1 MFQPESMSRLLI
13 VASKQQLEPVITEL
27 YRMNIFHI
35 DDYVEKGDGEWE
47 GFRIGMPLAGAD
59 VTSAALVKI
68 RSIASAFG
76 ISKDTVSDAERSSIN
91 VLKQRIE
98 QDLPAIAEEVEKL
111 LAKKTKYE
119 SMVKEYEQ
127 RIEALRPFIDA
138 PAPLELLQG
147 YDTISFIAGYAK
159 ESVNLS
165 IPYEKWESSS
175 KTSPFT
181 ILAVKNSDVSTA
193 ERELLDF
200 QFQKVQ
206 IPQETG
212 SASQV
217 IQEYEQKIEVLNK
230 ELAGISEQM
239 ETIKNRHEFFLMS
252 SEEFLTGNV
261 EQAEAPLRFA
271 TSELTFSV
279 TGWVPSS
286 KVTKVFENL
295 DKVCAG
301 KVYVSELEVEDYNE
315 MPPVEYNNPD
325 FAHPTELF
333 MDLYSRPRYTELDP
347 SLLMAI
353 VFPIMFGLILGDVG
367 YGIVLLVLSLGLRSL
382 VKGSEAGMQLVAV
395 LRNCSI
401 SSIIFGILFSE
412 CFGFSLPWQPFWL
425 SRHINIGG
433 SGAAE
438 HALEEAA
445 THGMAATAE
454 HVSHIPQLLVLSIWI
469 GILHIT
475 LARIWGVRNA
485 AVMDHGH
492 HRNLKMFANIG
503 WIMVMWGILIAIW
516 ANFPIPLM
524 PDLSGT
530 PQIIAGLNASTIA
543 GIVIL
548 VIGLALIARENVL
561 DLMEVPTII
570 SNVLSYTRLIA
581 VGLSSVAIAMV
592 TNFIAIDMIINPQ
605 LANLSIIGIVLIIA
619 GVVVFLF
626 GHTLNTALGVLGGG
640 LHPLRLHY
648 VEFFTKFYRGGG
660 KKYNPFGMVR
670 KLIEQN

>member
-13 VASKQQLEPVITEL
+13 VASKQQLGPVITEL
-27 YRMNIFHI
+27 FRMNIFHI
-35 DDYVEKGDGEWE
+35 DDYVEKGDEEFE

-76 ISKDTVSDAERSSIN
+76 ISKDTVSDTKRSSLN
-91 VLKQRIE
+91 ELKRRVE
-98 QDLPAIAEEVEKL
+98 QDLPAIAEDVEKL
-111 LAKKTKYE
+111 LAKKTKHE
-119 SMVKEYEQ
+119 SSVKEFEQ

-147 YDTISFIAGYAK
+147 YDTVSFIAGNVK
-159 ESVNLS
+159 GPINLS
-165 IPYEKWESSS
+165 VPCEIWEKQS
-175 KTSPFT
+175 KSGNFV

-193 ERELLDF
+193 EKELLDF
-200 QFQKVQ
+200 QIQKVQ
-206 IPQETG
+206 IPSETG
-212 SASQV
+212 SATQATY
-217 IQEYEQKIEVLNK
+217 EYEQKILELNK
-230 ELAGISEQM
+230 EITELETQM
-239 ETIKNRHEFFLMS
+239 ESIRSKHEIFLMS
-252 SEEFLTGNV
+252 SEEFLSGDV

-271 TSELTFSV
+271 TSEHAFAV
-279 TGWVPSS
+279 TGWVPTS
-286 KVTKVFENL
+286 KATKVFENL
-295 DKVCAG
+295 DAACAG

-315 MPPVEYNNPD
+315 MPPVEYDNPD
-325 FAHPTELF
+325 FAHPTQLF

-347 SLLMAI
+347 SMLMAI

-367 YGIVLLVLSLGLRSL
+367 YGLVLLIMALGLRSL

-401 SSIIFGILFSE
+401 SAVIFGVAFSE
-412 CFGFSLPWQPFWL
+412 AFGFSLPWQPVWL

-438 HALEEAA
+438 PAIEELAA
-445 THGMAATAE
+445 HGMATSAE

-475 LARIWGVRNA
+475 LGRLWGLRNA

-492 HRNLKMFANIG
+492 HRSLKMYANVG
-503 WIMVMWGILIAIW
+503 WILVMWGILIAIW
-516 ANFPIPLM
+516 GNFPIPLM

-530 PQIIAGLNASTIA
+530 PELVAGMNIATIA

-548 VIGLALIARENVL
+548 VLGLVLIARENVL

-592 TNFIAIDMIINPQ
+592 TNFIAIDMIITPQ
-605 LANLSIIGIVLIIA
+605 LENLSIVGIVLIIFGIMA
-619 GVVVFLF
+619 FLF
-626 GHTLNTALGVLGGG
+626 GHTLNTALGLLGGG

-660 KKYNPFGMVR
+660 KKYDPFGMVR
-670 KLIEQN
+670 KLTEQN

>member
-1 MFQPESMSRLLI
+1 MFHPESMSRLLI

-35 DDYVEKGDGEWE
+35 DDYIEKGDDEWE

-76 ISKDTVSDAERSSIN
+76 ISKDDISESEHSSILE
-91 VLKQRIE
+91 LKRRIE

-111 LAKKTKYE
+111 LANRNKLE
-119 SMVKEYEQ
+119 SATKEYEQ
-127 RIEALRPFIDA
+127 KIDSLRPFTDA

-147 YDTISFIAGYAK
+147 FDTISFIAGYAK
-159 ESVNLS
+159 EPVNLS
-165 IPYEKWESSS
+165 VPHEKWESPS
-175 KTSPFT
+175 KTSNLT

-200 QFQKVQ
+200 QFQKIQ
-206 IPQETG
+206 IPQESG

-217 IQEYEQKIEVLNK
+217 IQEYEQKIRELKK
-230 ELAGISEQM
+230 EIAGISAQM

-252 SEEFLTGNV
+252 SEEFLTGDV

-271 TSELTFSV
+271 TSEHAFSV

-286 KVTKVFENL
+286 KVSKVFENM

-315 MPPVEYNNPD
+315 MPPVEYHNPD

-367 YGIVLLVLSLGLRSL
+367 YGAVLLVMSLGLRSL
-382 VKGSEAGMQLVAV
+382 VRGSEAGMQLIAI

-401 SSIIFGILFSE
+401 SSIFFGIFFAE
-412 CFGFSLPWQPFWL
+412 IFGFSLPWEPFWL

-438 HALEEAA
+438 HGVAA
-445 THGMAATAE
+445 AE

-475 LARIWGVRNA
+475 LARLWGVRNA
-485 AVMDHGH
+485 AVMDKGH
-492 HRNLKMFANIG
+492 HRSLKMFANIG

-516 ANFPIPLM
+516 ANFAIPLM

-530 PQIIAGLNASTIA
+530 PELFAGLNISTIA
-543 GIVIL
+543 GVVIL
-548 VIGLALIARENVL
+548 VLGLALIARENVL

-605 LANLSIIGIVLIIA
+605 LANLSIVGIVLIIA
-619 GVVVFLF
+619 GLVVFLF
-626 GHTLNTALGVLGGG
+626 GHTLNTALGLLGGG

-660 KKYNPFGMVR
+660 KKYSPFGMIR
-670 KLIEQN
+670 KLTEQN

>member
-1 MFQPESMSRLLI
+1 MFHPESMSRLLI

-35 DDYVEKGDGEWE
+35 DDYIEKGDDEWE

-76 ISKDTVSDAERSSIN
+76 ISKDDINESERSSILE
-91 VLKQRIE
+91 LKRRIE

-111 LAKKTKYE
+111 LSNRNRLE
-119 SMVKEYEQ
+119 SATKEYEQ
-127 RIEALRPFIDA
+127 KIDSLRPFTDA

-147 YDTISFIAGYAK
+147 FDTISFIAGYAK
-159 ESVNLS
+159 EPVNLS
-165 IPYEKWESSS
+165 VPHEKWESSS
-175 KTSPFT
+175 KTSNLT

-193 ERELLDF
+193 EKELLEF
-200 QFQKVQ
+200 QFQKIQ
-206 IPQETG
+206 IPQESG
-212 SASQV
+212 SASQI
-217 IQEYEQKIEVLNK
+217 IQEYGQRIEELKK
-230 ELAGISEQM
+230 EIAEISAQM

-252 SEEFLTGNV
+252 SEEFLTGDV

-271 TSELTFSV
+271 TSEHAFSV

-286 KVTKVFENL
+286 KVSKVFENM

-315 MPPVEYNNPD
+315 MPPVEYHNPD

-367 YGIVLLVLSLGLRSL
+367 YGTVLLVMSLGLRSL
-382 VKGSEAGMQLVAV
+382 VRGSEAGMQLIAI

-401 SSIIFGILFSE
+401 SSIFFGIFFAE
-412 CFGFSLPWQPFWL
+412 IFGFSLPWEPFWL

-438 HALEEAA
+438 HGVAA
-445 THGMAATAE
+445 AE

-475 LARIWGVRNA
+475 LARLWGVRNA
-485 AVMDHGH
+485 AVMEKGH
-492 HRNLKMFANIG
+492 HGNLKMFANIG

-516 ANFPIPLM
+516 ANFTIPLM

-530 PQIIAGLNASTIA
+530 PELFAGLNISTIA

-548 VIGLALIARENVL
+548 VLGLVFIARENAL
-561 DLMEVPTII
+561 DLLEIPTII

-605 LANLSIIGIVLIIA
+605 LANLSILGVILIIA
-619 GVVVFLF
+619 GLVVFLF
-626 GHTLNTALGVLGGG
+626 GHILNTALGLLGGG

-660 KKYNPFGMVR
+660 KKYSPFGMIR
-670 KLIEQN
+670 KLTEQN

>member
-1 MFQPESMSRLLI
+1 MFHPESMSRLL
-13 VASKQQLEPVITEL
+13 VAASKDQLDPIITEL
-27 YRMNIFHI
+27 YRMHVFHI
-35 DDYVEKGDGEWE
+35 DDYVEKSDAEWE

-59 VTSAALVKI
+59 VASSALVKI

-76 ISKDTVSDAERSSIN
+76 ISKDTISTEERSSIN
-91 VLKQRIE
+91 ELTRRID
-98 QDLPAIAEEVEKL
+98 QDLPGIAEEVEKL
-111 LAKKTKYE
+111 MARKNKLDSTI
-119 SMVKEYEQ
+119 KEYEQ
-127 RIEALRPFIDA
+127 RIEALQNFTDA
-138 PAPLELLQG
+138 PMHLELLQG
-147 YDTISFIAGYAK
+147 FDSISFIAGYVK
-159 ESVNLS
+159 EPVRLSVPHE
-165 IPYEKWESSS
+165 IWEQQL
-175 KTSPFT
+175 KKGNFV
-181 ILAVKNSDVSTA
+181 ILAVRNTDLSIA
-193 ERELLDF
+193 EKELLEF
-200 QFQKVQ
+200 NLQRVQ
-206 IPQETG
+206 IPDETG

-217 IQEYEQKIEVLNK
+217 IQGLLNKINDLNK
-230 ELAGISEQM
+230 EMEDLSGQM
-239 ETIKNRHEFFLMS
+239 DLIKNRTQFFLMS
-252 SEEFLTGNV
+252 SEEFLSGTV

-271 TSELTFSV
+271 TSEHAFMV
-279 TGWVPSS
+279 TGWVPTS
-286 KVTKVFENL
+286 KISRIFENL

-301 KVYVSELEVEDYNE
+301 KVYVTELEVEDHNE

-325 FAHPTELF
+325 FAHPSQLF
-333 MDLYSRPRYTELDP
+333 MDLYSRPKYTELDP
-347 SLLMAI
+347 SMLMAI

-367 YGIVLLVLSLGLRSL
+367 YGVILLAMALGLRSF
-382 VKGSEAGMQLVAV
+382 VKDSEAGQQLVAV

-401 SSIIFGILFSE
+401 SSIAFGVFFSE
-412 CFGFSLPWQPFWL
+412 MFGFSLPWHPFWL

-438 HALEEAA
+438 HALEEAT

-454 HVSHIPQLLVLSIWI
+454 HVSHIPELLVLSIWI

-475 LARIWGVRNA
+475 LGRLWGVRNA

-492 HRNLKMFANIG
+492 HRSLKMFANLG
-503 WIMVMWGILIAIW
+503 WVLVMWGILIAIW
-516 ANFPIPLM
+516 SKFPIPLM
-524 PDLSGT
+524 PDLSG
-530 PQIIAGLNASTIA
+530 PEVMAGLNISTIA

-548 VIGLALIARENVL
+548 VLGLVLIARENVL

-605 LANLSIIGIVLIIA
+605 LESLSIVGVVLILA
-619 GVVVFLF
+619 GILVFLF
-626 GHTLNTALGVLGGG
+626 GHTLNTALGLLGGG

-670 KLIEQN
+670 RLIEQN

>member
-1 MFQPESMSRLLI
+1 MFHPESMSRLLI

-35 DDYVEKGDGEWE
+35 DDYIEKGDDEWE

-76 ISKDTVSDAERSSIN
+76 ISKDDINESERSSILE
-91 VLKQRIE
+91 LKRRIE

-111 LAKKTKYE
+111 LSNRNRLE
-119 SMVKEYEQ
+119 SATKEYEQ
-127 RIEALRPFIDA
+127 KIDSLRPFTDA

-147 YDTISFIAGYAK
+147 FDTISFIAGYAK
-159 ESVNLS
+159 EPVNLS
-165 IPYEKWESSS
+165 VPHEKWESSS
-175 KTSPFT
+175 KTSNLT

-193 ERELLDF
+193 EKELLEF
-200 QFQKVQ
+200 QFQKIQ
-206 IPQETG
+206 IPQESG
-212 SASQV
+212 SASQI
-217 IQEYEQKIEVLNK
+217 IQEYGQRIEELKK
-230 ELAGISEQM
+230 EIAEISAQM

-252 SEEFLTGNV
+252 SEEFLTGDV

-271 TSELTFSV
+271 TSEHAFSV

-286 KVTKVFENL
+286 KVSKVFENM

-315 MPPVEYNNPD
+315 MPPVEYHNPD

-367 YGIVLLVLSLGLRSL
+367 YGTVLLVMSLGLRSL
-382 VKGSEAGMQLVAV
+382 VRGSEAGMQLIAI

-401 SSIIFGILFSE
+401 SSIFFGIFFAE
-412 CFGFSLPWQPFWL
+412 IFGFSLPWEPFWL
-425 SRHINIGG
+425 SRHINVGG

-438 HALEEAA
+438 HGVAA
-445 THGMAATAE
+445 AE

-475 LARIWGVRNA
+475 LARLWGVRNA
-485 AVMDHGH
+485 AVMEKGH
-492 HRNLKMFANIG
+492 HGNLKMFANIG

-516 ANFPIPLM
+516 ANFAIPLM

-530 PQIIAGLNASTIA
+530 PELFAGLNISTIA

-548 VIGLALIARENVL
+548 VLGLVFIARENAL
-561 DLMEVPTII
+561 DLLEIPTII

-605 LANLSIIGIVLIIA
+605 LANLSILGVILIIA
-619 GVVVFLF
+619 GLVVFLF
-626 GHTLNTALGVLGGG
+626 GHILNTALGLLGGG

-660 KKYNPFGMVR
+660 KKYSPFGMIR
-670 KLIEQN
+670 KLTEQN

>member
-1 MFQPESMSRLLI
+1 MFHPESMSRLLI

-35 DDYVEKGDGEWE
+35 DDYIEKGDDEWE

-76 ISKDTVSDAERSSIN
+76 ISKDDISESEHSSILE
-91 VLKQRIE
+91 LKRRIE

-111 LAKKTKYE
+111 LANRNKLE
-119 SMVKEYEQ
+119 SATKEYEQ
-127 RIEALRPFIDA
+127 KIDSLRPFTDA

-147 YDTISFIAGYAK
+147 FDTISFIAGYAK
-159 ESVNLS
+159 EPVNLS
-165 IPYEKWESSS
+165 VPHEKWESPS
-175 KTSPFT
+175 KTSNLT

-200 QFQKVQ
+200 QFQKIQ
-206 IPQETG
+206 IPQESG

-217 IQEYEQKIEVLNK
+217 IQEYEQKIRELKK
-230 ELAGISEQM
+230 EIAGISAQM

-252 SEEFLTGNV
+252 SEEFLTGDV

-271 TSELTFSV
+271 TSEHAFSV

-286 KVTKVFENL
+286 KVSKVFENM

-301 KVYVSELEVEDYNE
+301 KVYVSELDVEDYNE
-315 MPPVEYNNPD
+315 MPPVEYHNPD

-367 YGIVLLVLSLGLRSL
+367 YGAVLLVMSLGLRSL
-382 VKGSEAGMQLVAV
+382 VRGSEAGMQLIAI

-401 SSIIFGILFSE
+401 SSIFFGIFFAE
-412 CFGFSLPWQPFWL
+412 IFGFSLPWEPFWL

-438 HALEEAA
+438 HGVAA
-445 THGMAATAE
+445 AE

-475 LARIWGVRNA
+475 LARLWGVRNA
-485 AVMDHGH
+485 AVMDKGH
-492 HRNLKMFANIG
+492 HRSLKMFANIG

-516 ANFPIPLM
+516 ANFAIPLM

-530 PQIIAGLNASTIA
+530 PELFAGLNISTIT
-543 GIVIL
+543 GVVIL
-548 VIGLALIARENVL
+548 VLGLALIARENVL

-605 LANLSIIGIVLIIA
+605 LANLSILGVILIIA
-619 GVVVFLF
+619 GLVVFLF
-626 GHTLNTALGVLGGG
+626 GHILNTALGLLGGG

-660 KKYNPFGMVR
+660 KKYSPFGMIR
-670 KLIEQN
+670 KLTEQN

>member
-1 MFQPESMSRLLI
+1 MFHPEPMSRLLI

-35 DDYVEKGDGEWE
+35 DDYVEKEDEGWE

-59 VTSAALVKI
+59 VASAALVKI

-76 ISKDTVSDAERSSIN
+76 ISKDTISATERSSIN
-91 VLKQRIE
+91 ELKRRIE
-98 QDLPAIAEEVEKL
+98 QDLPVIAEDVEKL
-111 LAKKTKYE
+111 LTSKTRLE
-119 SMVKEYEQ
+119 TTVKEYEQ
-127 RIEALRPFIDA
+127 RIEALRPFIDV

-147 YDTISFIAGYAK
+147 FDSISFIAGNSK
-159 ESVNLS
+159 EPVTLTVPCE
-165 IPYEKWESSS
+165 IWEKSLKSGY
-175 KTSPFT
+175 FT
-181 ILAVKNSDVSTA
+181 ILAMKNSDVSTA

-212 SASQV
+212 SATQA
-217 IQEYEQKIEVLNK
+217 IYEYELKIEELNK
-230 ELAGISEQM
+230 EIAELSGQM
-239 ETIKNRHEFFLMS
+239 ETIRNRHDLFLMS
-252 SEEFLTGNV
+252 SEEFLSGSV

-271 TSELTFSV
+271 TSDQAFSV
-279 TGWVPSS
+279 TGWVPNS

-301 KVYVSELEVEDYNE
+301 KVYVSELEVEDYND
-315 MPPVEYNNPD
+315 MPPVEYHNPD
-325 FAHPTELF
+325 FAHPTQLF

-367 YGIVLLVLSLGLRSL
+367 YGLVLLVMAFGLRSL
-382 VKGSEAGMQLVAV
+382 VKDSEAGMQLVSV

-401 SSIIFGILFSE
+401 SSIFFGICFSE
-412 CFGFSLPWQPFWL
+412 IFGFSLPWQPVWL

-438 HALEEAA
+438 HAIEEAA
-445 THGMAATAE
+445 THGMMASAE

-475 LARIWGVRNA
+475 LGRIWGIRNA

-492 HRNLKMFANIG
+492 HRSLKMFANLG
-503 WIMVMWGILIAIW
+503 WILVMWGILIAIW

-530 PQIIAGLNASTIA
+530 PELIAGMNISTIA

-548 VIGLALIARENVL
+548 VLGLALIARENFL

-592 TNFIAIDMIINPQ
+592 TNFIAIDMIISPQ
-605 LANLSIIGIVLIIA
+605 LANLSIVGIVLIIV
-619 GVVVFLF
+619 GIVVFLF

-660 KKYNPFGMVR
+660 TKYNPFGMVR
-670 KLIEQN
+670 KLTEQH

>member
-35 DDYVEKGDGEWE
+35 DDYIEKGDDEWE

-76 ISKDTVSDAERSSIN
+76 ISKDDISESEHSSILE
-91 VLKQRIE
+91 LKRRIE

-111 LAKKTKYE
+111 LANRNKLE
-119 SMVKEYEQ
+119 SATKEYEQ
-127 RIEALRPFIDA
+127 KIDSLRPFTDA

-147 YDTISFIAGYAK
+147 FDTISFIAGYAK
-159 ESVNLS
+159 EPVNLS
-165 IPYEKWESSS
+165 VPHEKWESPS
-175 KTSPFT
+175 KTSNLT

-200 QFQKVQ
+200 QFQKIQ
-206 IPQETG
+206 IPQESG

-217 IQEYEQKIEVLNK
+217 IQEYEQKIRELKK
-230 ELAGISEQM
+230 EIAGISAQM

-252 SEEFLTGNV
+252 SEEFLTGDV

-271 TSELTFSV
+271 TSEHAFSV

-286 KVTKVFENL
+286 KVSKVFENM

-301 KVYVSELEVEDYNE
+301 KVYVSELDVEDYNE
-315 MPPVEYNNPD
+315 MPPVEYHNPD

-367 YGIVLLVLSLGLRSL
+367 YGAVLLVMSLGLRSL
-382 VKGSEAGMQLVAV
+382 VRGSEAGMQLIAI

-401 SSIIFGILFSE
+401 SSIFFGIFFAE
-412 CFGFSLPWQPFWL
+412 IFGFSLPWEPFWL

-438 HALEEAA
+438 HGVAA
-445 THGMAATAE
+445 AE

-475 LARIWGVRNA
+475 LARLWGVRNA
-485 AVMDHGH
+485 AVMDKGH
-492 HRNLKMFANIG
+492 HRSLKMFANIG

-516 ANFPIPLM
+516 ANFAIPLM

-530 PQIIAGLNASTIA
+530 PELFAGLNISTIT
-543 GIVIL
+543 GVVIL
-548 VIGLALIARENVL
+548 VLGLALIARENVL

-605 LANLSIIGIVLIIA
+605 LANLSIVGIVLIIA
-619 GVVVFLF
+619 GLVVFLF
-626 GHTLNTALGVLGGG
+626 GHTLNTALGLLGGG

-660 KKYNPFGMVR
+660 KKYSPFGMIR
-670 KLIEQN
+670 KLTEQN